1 MGASQHYGDT
11 RAIVDG
17 RVSREVERV
26 TVGAA
31 GHVAFTEPPVVVEI
45 TESGPL
51 GLRLIAMPSDR
62 GICVKAIVPD
72 SLIARPG
79 LVEPGMLVARVNDQ
93 RILECTYDDA
103 LAALAQGTSLRPC
116 TIAFQRLPPDAAQQQ
131 ALWLGRWRE
140 D

>member
-1 MGASQHYGDT
+1 M
-11 RAIVDG
+11 
-17 RVSREVERV
+17 
-26 TVGAA
+26 
-31 GHVAFTEPPVVVEI
+31 EI